1 MAESRLPKLGDP
13 LAKGLGVNQR
23 LGDYEILKRLAVGG
37 MAEIFLAR
45 VRKLTGFQKMVVIK
59 RILPQLAQN
68 TDFVEMFLD
77 EARIAAT
84 LEHPHIVQ
92 TYDVGMIDD
101 SYYIAMEYLHGED
114 VRSIMRAV
122 NTRLQAPPIEQALH
136 IVISAAAGLHYAHE
150 KVGFDGA
157 PLDIVHRDVSP
168 QNLIVTYE
176 GSVKLLD
183 FGIAKA
189 SNRLRETRVGTLK
202 GKVPY
207 MSPEQCRSE
216 SLDRRSDIY
225 SLGILMWE
233 LTLSRRLYRGT
244 SDFEVLKEIVEGRV
258 TPPREIDPSYPPALE
273 AIVMKALEKD
283 RENRWHTARE
293 MQAELE
299 HFVRKEQI
307 AATPIATQQFMHQL
321 FGDKIE
327 VWRDAQ
333 AAGQTLDEHLLTLTP
348 EYSDTKEIEISDP
361 NAERIKAERDAFIAK
376 LNKPVMIQA
385 EPSVIVGT
393 GSRSG
398 ASQLVIPKS
407 GQLGRVAGAAVALL
421 LTVAAGAYALLSHV
435 QGPATIAAPAPAD
448 DPLKVEAAKAK
459 AATEPSAGVGGTA
472 KAPLELDEPPQT
484 GVAQVQTAKSTAP
497 AAVEPTAT
505 PAAAPSTVAGPN
517 EAAAKSANEA
527 KATLASKNAA
537 AAHHQPGH
545 RPLPTLV
552 QLPTLPPQRVGK
564 RPATTTTVATSG
576 VSSAPASGVASAP
589 VAAPRPAAVAPAS
602 GATSAPADAGAHAT
616 GPGMLVVA
624 TSPWCRVI
632 VDGTDRGATPLEIK
646 LPAGQHS
653 VLLSNPEFHI
663 KREMAV
669 DIKAGATVRK
679 RFDFAD

>member
-1 MAESRLPKLGDP
+1 M
-13 LAKGLGVNQR
+13 NQR

-136 IVISAAAGLHYAHE
+136 IIISAAAGLHYAHE

-216 SLDRRSDIY
+216 NLDRRSDIY

-258 TPPREIDPSYPPALE
+258 TPPREIDPTYPPALE

-283 RENRWHTARE
+283 RDNRWHTARE

-348 EYSDTKEIEISDP
+348 EYSDTKEIEIEDP
-361 NAERIKAERDAFIAK
+361 NAERVKAEREAFIAK
-376 LNKPVMIQA
+376 LNKPVIIQA
-385 EPSVIVGT
+385 IPPAATGTGT
-393 GSRSG
+393 GS
-398 ASQLVIPKS
+398 AQLIIPKS
-407 GQLGRVAGAAVALL
+407 GQFGRIAGAAVALL

-435 QGPATIAAPAPAD
+435 QGPSSILPVAAQGD
-448 DPLKVEAAKAK
+448 DPLKLEGNK
-459 AATEPSAGVGGTA
+459 AATNPTANTTTGVGETA
-472 KAPLELDEPPQT
+472 KQPPLELDEPPQT
-484 GVAQVQTAKSTAP
+484 G
-497 AAVEPTAT
+497 
-505 PAAAPSTVAGPN
+505 
-517 EAAAKSANEA
+517 
-527 KATLASKNAA
+527 
-537 AAHHQPGH
+537 
-545 RPLPTLV
+545 
-552 QLPTLPPQRVGK
+552 
-564 RPATTTTVATSG
+564 
-576 VSSAPASGVASAP
+576 
-589 VAAPRPAAVAPAS
+589 
-602 GATSAPADAGAHAT
+602 
-616 GPGMLVVA
+616 
-624 TSPWCRVI
+624 
-632 VDGTDRGATPLEIK
+632 
-646 LPAGQHS
+646 
-653 VLLSNPEFHI
+653 
-663 KREMAV
+663 
-669 DIKAGATVRK
+669 
-679 RFDFAD
+679 